1 MIVEIEQLTEKDFVQ
16 GSLSYEYNF
25 HVSIWNE
32 STRVEI
38 SNKQGIDNISILP
51 IIKSVLVWV
60 NNNKE
65 ICTETAIEEG
75 MIRLAEEW
83 IKDEDSKVTNEKD
96 CYLTAYEEK
105 VFFPIT
111 QTDFYNSLKVQSI
124 YFSVGEGITDINM
137 YISCSPDYYAGH
149 VIWYS
154 LYTKENGK
162 IECECNGLEQTDETL
177 KVVYL
182 PNINNNHVTT

>member
-1 MIVEIEQLTEKDFVQ
+1 MIVEIEQLTEKDFAQ
-16 GSLSYEYNF
+16 EGLPYEYKF

-38 SNKQGIDNISILP
+38 SNKQEIDNTSILP

-83 IKDEDSKVTNEKD
+83 IKNEDSKVTNEKD
-96 CYLTAYEEK
+96 CYLTAYKEK
-105 VFFPIT
+105 VFLPIT
-111 QTDFYNSLKVQSI
+111 PTQKQ
-124 YFSVGEGITDINM
+124 
-137 YISCSPDYYAGH
+137 
-149 VIWYS
+149 
-154 LYTKENGK
+154 
-162 IECECNGLEQTDETL
+162 Q
-177 KVVYL
+177 
-182 PNINNNHVTT
+182 

>member
-1 MIVEIEQLTEKDFVQ
+1 MIVEIEQLTEKDFIQ
-16 GSLSYEYNF
+16 GNLSYEYNF
-25 HVSIWNE
+25 HISIWNE

-105 VFFPIT
+105 VFLPIT
-111 QTDFYNSLKVQSI
+111 QTDFYNSLRVQSI

-162 IECECNGLEQTDETL
+162 IECECNGLEG
-177 KVVYL
+177 
-182 PNINNNHVTT
+182 